1 MKTRLLTSLCIV
13 LTLALLFVL
22 EVYVSAYFFDVFFM
36 VIATIA
42 AYEMSLLL
50 TRMGRANNTILILTY
65 PAFIATTSVLGM
77 YFGLN
82 IGYVLLID
90 LAIGVLMFA
99 LSFLWGIIFKKS
111 TLNEMRI
118 RDIKDQKFVKF
129 SFKKSFNTFLGM
141 IYPSFLLLTM
151 VLLNHFDEIGFGN
164 IAAFDGKF
172 SLFIIL
178 FTFLIPMF
186 TDSFAMLCG
195 MVIGGKKLVPK
206 ISPNKTISG
215 AIGGTLFCV
224 LISACVYL
232 ILGAIDYFNPVIN
245 NIAIWE
251 FLIIVFIGSIIAQ
264 AGDIFESFLKRKAA
278 VKDSGKILPGH
289 GGMLDRIDSYIYVAP
304 YLLLAFICFIL
315 I

>member
-13 LTLALLFVL
+13 LTIALLFVL

-36 VIATIA
+36 IIATIA

-50 TRMGRANNTILILTY
+50 TRMGKANNSIFILTY
-65 PAFIATTSVLGM
+65 PAFVTVASVLGM

-90 LAIGVLMFA
+90 LAIAVLMFA
-99 LSFLWGIIFKKS
+99 LCFLIGIIFKKT

-118 RDIKDQKFVKF
+118 RDIKDQKFARF
-129 SFKKSFNTFLGM
+129 SLKKSFNTFLGL
-141 IYPSFLLLTM
+141 IYPSFLLLFM

-164 IAAFDGKF
+164 ISDFDGKL

-264 AGDIFESFLKRKAA
+264 AGDIFESLLKRKAN

-304 YLLLAFICFIL
+304 YLLLAFVCFIL